1 MADDQDRTLA
11 LLGVAATKKPQDK
24 PCPPENIM
32 SAFIEN
38 RVNSETRALMLAHLN
53 RCEDCYFTWEQLGTF
68 VVQQDEQVLEQHN
81 GKKAG
86 FFQHFE
92 SWCTSWGSWQTIIP
106 ALALASL
113 AIALVIQLPDTPDQD
128 IYSAPSMA
136 AVTLDADALANSI
149 NQLPVPWKSQT
160 FGFTKSNYS
169 TSAKAI
175 GAGIWSARKT
185 LLNSKDPLPAELV
198 SEPAI
203 NWQDSEWRDYYAF
216 GKWTLSTW
224 ILARAD
230 HVEQPQWVL
239 LNQSLRTLETG
250 FEKRQDSEL
259 EAKIALQTLSKLKV
273 SLDRLSKKE
282 DFPAQNNLLREIEL
296 GLQKLFI

>member
-1 MADDQDRTLA
+1 MADKQERTLA
-11 LLGVAATKKPQDK
+11 LLGIAATKKPQDK

-38 RVNSETRALMLAHLN
+38 RVNLETRALMLAHLN
-53 RCEDCYFTWEQLGTF
+53 RCEDCYFTWEQLGPF
-68 VVQQDEQVLEQHN
+68 VALKDVKNLQQNDIEKTE
-81 GKKAG
+81 

-92 SWCTSWGSWQTIIP
+92 NWCNSWISWQTVVP
-106 ALALASL
+106 GLALASL
-113 AIALVIQLPDTPDQD
+113 AIALVVQIPNSPDQD
-128 IYSAPSMA
+128 SYSAPSMA

-149 NQLPVPWKSQT
+149 NQLPAPWKNQT
-160 FGFTKSNYS
+160 FGFTKSTYS
-169 TSAKAI
+169 ASAKAI
-175 GAGIWSARKT
+175 GAGIWNARRT
-185 LLNSKDPLPAELV
+185 LLNSKDPLPIELV
-198 SEPAI
+198 SEPEI
-203 NWQDSEWRDYYAF
+203 DWQDSEWHDYYAF

-239 LNQSLRTLETG
+239 LNQSLQTLETG
-250 FEKRQDSEL
+250 FEKRQSSEP
-259 EAKIALQTLSKLKV
+259 EAIIALQTIAKLKI
-273 SLDRLSKKE
+273 SLDRLSEKE